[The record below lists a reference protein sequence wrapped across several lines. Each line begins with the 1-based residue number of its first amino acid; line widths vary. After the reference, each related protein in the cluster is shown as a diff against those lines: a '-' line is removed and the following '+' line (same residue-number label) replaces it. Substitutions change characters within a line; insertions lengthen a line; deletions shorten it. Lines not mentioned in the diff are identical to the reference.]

1 MQLGV
6 SPDEFL
12 DTIFGEAIDAGHR
25 LPIFT
30 LPSRRA
36 AFFTLS
42 TEAAHYALRSAATQD
57 VYFGVGLIQ
66 GEPKSRGCAED
77 VATIGCL
84 WADIDLWG
92 PVHKNPRLPNTEAE
106 ARALLA
112 EMPLPPSVIVHT
124 GHGLH
129 AYWFLHEPWRIEN
142 EAARAQAAQ
151 LAHGWHGLLCQLA
164 ARHDWQ
170 LENLGELARLMRV
183 PGTLNHRG
191 SQAMPVT
198 VTDWFPERR
207 YERSDFEPYL
217 SEATTETAPA
227 VDNVRL
233 TITAEPP
240 AIKLADALCY
250 SHAFRATWNRQR
262 HDLADTSASGYDLSL
277 ATQAALA
284 GWNDQEIANLLIAA
298 RAKHRDQPDKALRPD
313 YIRRT
318 LEKARKAALAHPQLD
333 PDVNL
338 SHLLGEPDPPSMTRL
353 LRYYPALRPPVIEKL
368 LRQGETMNL
377 ISSPKL
383 GKSWLVT
390 DLALAIATGRPWLG
404 RFPTVPGSVLIL
416 DNELHGETTAH
427 RIPKVAHAR
436 GLELAEYGEHVFV
449 ENLRGRLEDV
459 FGMARYF
466 DRLEP
471 GRFAVIILDA
481 FYRFLPRDTDENDN
495 GAMAGVY
502 NHLDSYADR
511 LGASFVL
518 IHHTSKGF
526 QANKSVTDVGA
537 GAGSQS
543 RATDTHL
550 VLRPHEEPGCVV
562 LDAAVRSWPPV
573 DPCVLRW
580 EFPIWGVDHAADPLR
595 LRSERPKRVA
605 KESATI
611 VEKQEKTP
619 WDAARFAHVFVTEPP
634 QLEAAIVESALRAGL
649 TERRAEKLLKRACD
663 LEYAH
668 RWQVAGSTRYA
679 NVPQPTVNQETPAPL
694 GPRDERRALVQKTLL
709 AAPELSSRQIA
720 THCGVS
726 HTFVHQVRESLQAA
740 N

>member
-1 MQLGV
+1 MQLEVAPG
-6 SPDEFL
+6 EFF
-12 DTIFGEAIDAGHR
+12 DTLFGDAIDADHR

-36 AFFTLS
+36 SFFTLS
-42 TEAAHYALRSAATQD
+42 TEASHYALRSAATQD

-77 VATIGCL
+77 VSAIGCL
-84 WADIDLWG
+84 WADIDLFG
-92 PVHKNPRLPNTEAE
+92 PVHNKPRLPKTEGE

-112 EMPLPPSVIVHT
+112 EMPLPPSAVVRT

-129 AYWFLHEPWRIEN
+129 AYWLLHEPWHI
-142 EAARAQAAQ
+142 ADGTARNQVAE

-191 SQAMPVT
+191 TEALPVT
-198 VTDWFPERR
+198 VTDWYPERR
-207 YERSDFEPYL
+207 YERGDFEPFL
-217 SEATTETAPA
+217 PEPLPETAPI
-227 VDNVRL
+227 VGEVTL
-233 TITAEPP
+233 TIKAEPP
-240 AIKLADALCY
+240 AIKLADALCH
-250 SHAFRATWNRQR
+250 SHTFRATWNRER
-262 HDLADTSASGYDLSL
+262 RDLADTSGSGYDLSL
-277 ATQAALA
+277 ACQAALA
-284 GWNDQEIANLLIAA
+284 GWTDQEIANLLVAA
-298 RAKHRDQPDKALRPD
+298 RTKHQDQPDKALRPD
-313 YIRRT
+313 YVHRT
-318 LEKARKAALAHPQLD
+318 LQKAREAALAHPQLD

-338 SHLLGEPDPPSMTRL
+338 SSLLGQPDPPTITRL
-353 LRYYPALRPPVIEKL
+353 VRYYPDLRPPVIEKL
-368 LRQGETMNL
+368 LRHGETMNL

-390 DLALAIATGRPWLG
+390 DLALAIATGRPWLE
-404 RFPTVPGSVLIL
+404 RFPTVPGPVLIL

-427 RIPKVAHAR
+427 RIPKVAQAR
-436 GLELAEYGEHVFV
+436 GLELAEYGNDVYV

-459 FGMARYF
+459 FGLARYF

-550 VLRPHEEPGCVV
+550 VLRPHEEAGRVV

-573 DPCVLRW
+573 DPFVLRW
-580 EFPIWGVDHAADPLR
+580 EFPVWSPDNMADPLR
-595 LRSERPKRVA
+595 LRSERPRRVP

-611 VEKQEKTP
+611 ADKPEKAV
-619 WDAARFAHVFVTEPP
+619 WDAARFVQEFVTEVP
-634 QLEAAIVESALRAGL
+634 QFEAVIVESALRAGL
-649 TERRAEKLLKRACD
+649 TERRAEKLLRRACD
-663 LEYAH
+663 LEH
-668 RWQVAGSTRYA
+668 VFRWHESGAIRFA
-679 NVPQPTVNQETPAPL
+679 TVRPATECKAVESKSS
-694 GPRDERRALVQKTLL
+694 RDERRALVQRLL
-709 AAPELSSRQIA
+709 LDSSELSSRQIA
-720 THCGVS
+720 ERCGVS
-726 HTFVHQVRESLQAA
+726 HTFVNKVRESLQTG